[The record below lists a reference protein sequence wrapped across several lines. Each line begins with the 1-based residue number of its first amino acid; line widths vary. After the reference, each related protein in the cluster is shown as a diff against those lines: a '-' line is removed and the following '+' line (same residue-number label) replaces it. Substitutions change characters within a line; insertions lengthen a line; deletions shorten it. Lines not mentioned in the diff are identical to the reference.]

1 MARRFGWPPAGPDVP
16 IEPRV
21 KRKLQRLARR
31 AHAFHRFAHHP
42 LCARYSGELVVL
54 RGRTR
59 ICRGCSFAAVGG
71 IVGGLAGLAWRPPIV
86 PLLVVSLLLL
96 ACALLPRSS
105 SALVSTQRPAKLW
118 TRALPAS
125 IVSATLVAL
134 LQMPS
139 LRHAA
144 TALVVLAMLAL
155 ARATYRRRGPDR
167 SACVHCPERND
178 APCSGFRAIVRAER
192 AFTRRAHQ
200 LLDAPGARISA
211 P

>member
-1 MARRFGWPPAGPDVP
+1 VR

-42 LCARYSGELVVL
+42 LCERYSGELIVL

-59 ICRGCSFAAVGG
+59 LCRGCSLAAVGG
-71 IVGGLAGLAWRPPIV
+71 MLGALCALVWRLPIM
-86 PLLVVSLLLL
+86 PLSVASLLLL
-96 ACALLPRSS
+96 ASTLVPRSS
-105 SALVSTQRPAKLW
+105 PAVDSAKRTAKLW

-125 IVSATLVAL
+125 IVASTLVAL
-134 LQMPS
+134 LRTPS
-139 LRHAA
+139 LGRVLC
-144 TALVVLAMLAL
+144 ALTLLALLTL
-155 ARATYRRRGPDR
+155 ARASYRRRGPDR

-200 LLDAPGARISA
+200 LLDAPGARTST